1 MSNNNLSKSIFFL
14 SALLGKIFP
23 VFSIFFLIDNKKYFL
38 SILFLSI
45 LYFIFFKEEIYFML
59 SNMIEYSRIFAY
71 GSGSIAKA
79 IYYYSREHNSFIND
93 TNYVYLK
100 FFIIILFAIT
110 GFLLMKINFYFGNKQ
125 ITKNMPINE
134 RLFLAGGGI
143 YLGTFIFSANVDY
156 RLVFLLFTI
165 SYIFENSN
173 NSIRYI
179 YLISSTTIFNSFIF
193 EGGDP
198 YSILYFIKAGL
209 IYTLKFIIFGIICY
223 FFGKIINKYVLLQF
237 KLP

>member
-1 MSNNNLSKSIFFL
+1 M
-14 SALLGKIFP
+14 
-23 VFSIFFLIDNKKYFL
+23 

-59 SNMIEYSRIFAY
+59 SNIIEYSRIFAY

-79 IYYYSREHNSFIND
+79 IYHYSHEYNLFIND
-93 TNYVYLK
+93 TNYIYLK

-110 GFLLMKINFYFGNKQ
+110 GFLLMKINFSFGNKQ
-125 ITKNMPINE
+125 ITRNMPINE

-198 YSILYFIKAGL
+198 YSILYFIKAGF

-237 KLP
+237 KLPKINK